1 VLQVAARE
9 IAQDGLDASA
19 QTWQNMHL
27 AYTHGYGGVAAP
39 VNTATSEGQ
48 PAFTLENLPPEGE
61 PAIEQ
66 PRIYFGES
74 NEVNFVVVN
83 TTTDE
88 IDFSGAAEA
97 EPYQGTGGIQL
108 SNLFERALFAWRF
121 RDYNLLVSNAITSES
136 RIMIYRD
143 IQTRVRKAVPFLA
156 FDHDP
161 YFAIVDG
168 HPSWIW
174 DAYTVTDQ
182 YPYSQAVDVG
192 EATGQRLVGEAN
204 YLRNPVKAVVN
215 AYDGTITYY
224 ADLSEPI
231 LQVWARA
238 FPDLFTPR
246 EDAPEDLQE
255 HFRYPENL
263 FQVQAFQ
270 YANYHVTQPAA
281 FYQKQDFWQIPHD
294 PTIDAQ
300 DTTAAPAMSPYYQL
314 TRLPGQDSE
323 RFNLVLPFT
332 PAGRLNMVALMG
344 ASSDPDSYGEVTV
357 FGFPEGRNIEG
368 PSQVFARIN
377 QDPSFS
383 ERRTLL
389 GQTGSQILF
398 GDFLVIPIEE
408 SFLYVQPVYVRAA
421 QEASIP
427 QLTFV
432 VVVNG
437 SEGNVFVGDSL
448 EEAIALA
455 AGGGTGGEPPP
466 EPPDGGGTVE
476 EQIQRLLAEATQHF
490 EAAQAALDEGDLGTY
505 QQEVDLAQQAVA
517 EAVALAAGGAEPGA
531 TPTPSASATP
541 TPSAS
546 ATPTP

>member
-1 VLQVAARE
+1 
-9 IAQDGLDASA
+9 
-19 QTWQNMHL
+19 
-27 AYTHGYGGVAAP
+27 
-39 VNTATSEGQ
+39 
-48 PAFTLENLPPEGE
+48 
-61 PAIEQ
+61 
-66 PRIYFGES
+66 
-74 NEVNFVVVN
+74 
-83 TTTDE
+83 
-88 IDFSGAAEA
+88 
-97 EPYQGTGGIQL
+97 
-108 SNLFERALFAWRF
+108 
-121 RDYNLLVSNAITSES
+121 
-136 RIMIYRD
+136 
-143 IQTRVRKAVPFLA
+143 
-156 FDHDP
+156 
-161 YFAIVDG
+161 
-168 HPSWIW
+168 
-174 DAYTVTDQ
+174 
-182 YPYSQAVDVG
+182 
-192 EATGQRLVGEAN
+192 
-204 YLRNPVKAVVN
+204 
-215 AYDGTITYY
+215 
-224 ADLSEPI
+224 
-231 LQVWARA
+231 
-238 FPDLFTPR
+238 
-246 EDAPEDLQE
+246 
-255 HFRYPENL
+255 
-263 FQVQAFQ
+263 
-270 YANYHVTQPAA
+270 
-281 FYQKQDFWQIPHD
+281 
-294 PTIDAQ
+294 
-300 DTTAAPAMSPYYQL
+300 
-314 TRLPGQDSE
+314 
-323 RFNLVLPFT
+323 
-332 PAGRLNMVALMG
+332 MVALMG